1 MMKRIHP
8 VRHLIVIATVVVVL
22 FPLLWMFTTSVR
34 RDNAAFSP
42 ELFSNQ
48 VTWQNY
54 KDLLFP
60 KKNLPALYNE
70 IVNVVNLGEPYK
82 NMTKDQI
89 ISLMNSDYSL
99 FNSYFKETS
108 DLVNNMDSNANWV
121 TKNYL
126 PKARISAFEKAKTLS
141 TQDVSYI
148 ATVDNLLSKKVEKLP
163 HDYVIAGL
171 KDSVEELESNPN
183 PNTFEI
189 VNPYFPDLKN
199 SYNSFLSSMKDFSP
213 KVEGILEKVNAL
225 LEKTKDPVALKLI
238 KAYEDTYK
246 MISDGSFKYSK
257 WFAPI
262 YLRGINS
269 NTTKL
274 SRIFPQKAEELKELK
289 NEMFSIAKTI
299 HSSENTYY
307 NAIKSAK
314 SRIEATREE
323 LSGTLQSSITNLN
336 DTYSKLESE
345 LSASISKSSE
355 YENVMSADASQ
366 IMIFAN
372 YIIPTSESLENGV
385 ELIKNSLNNYKPSQ
399 NDSGTFVNVSTIIKK
414 TEEWLAISSK
424 YAAFSSISKNVAKS
438 LANLKYLNE
447 NGKFIASHSNLDIVK
462 NIKGA
467 LPLIL
472 LKFESGLDQSLIMLQ
487 NYDNAAQKALLI
499 SKNMPKMRSELKKI
513 STQIIPLQKKVNSIN
528 FNISTASL
536 YFRTRSA
543 LSEITELQK
552 SAKSY
557 DDMDIFLKSLNSYYS
572 DLKNST
578 LEFLPDIPE
587 SSRYDE
593 FYDVQSLQDTMN
605 LVFEMDKHM
614 RVVSGEYDK
623 YVKKIKARTPSYVD
637 LKFLGVPFSIN
648 ELNTLGNFYQSQYV
662 SKISPNLGV
671 ISRKTSDMMTQGYFN
686 AIKTKLDVINNSA
699 FNLVQI
705 WSHKYM
711 PPFLKWVL
719 NSIIVAGL
727 AAFFTVLISAL
738 MAYPFSRMR
747 FLGRKYGLMGL
758 LLIQMFP
765 TMMSMVALYLLL
777 DFVGKFFPPLGLNTL
792 GGLTFLYIGG
802 GIAFDTW
809 LIKGFFDTIP
819 TALEEAAMIDGA
831 TRYQTFW
838 KVVVPLSAPILS
850 VVTILAFM
858 GNFGDYI
865 LASIVLTDV
874 NKYTFAVGLQTFS
887 TSAYQTNWGMLTAS
901 AFLGAIPMLILF
913 LSLQNFIVGGLTQ
926 GSVKG

>member
-8 VRHLIVIATVVVVL
+8 VRHLIVIATVVMVL
-22 FPLLWMFTTSVR
+22 FPLLWMFTTSIR

-48 VTWQNY
+48 ITWQNY

-60 KKNLPALYNE
+60 KKNLPALHNE

-99 FNSYFKETS
+99 FNNYFKETS
-108 DLVNNMDSNANWV
+108 DLVNNMDSNANWI

-126 PKARISAFEKAKTLS
+126 PKAKTSVFEKTKILS
-141 TQDVSYI
+141 TQDISYI
-148 ATVDNLLSKKVEKLP
+148 ATVDKILSQKIEKLP
-163 HDYVIAGL
+163 HDYIIAGL
-171 KDSVEELESNPN
+171 KGSIEELENNSNSHAL
-183 PNTFEI
+183 EI
-189 VNPYFPDLKN
+189 LNPYFPNLKS
-199 SYNSFLSSMKDFSP
+199 SYSSFLSSMKNASP
-213 KVEGILEKVNAL
+213 KVEGILEKANAL
-225 LEKTKDPVALKLI
+225 LEKTKDPVALKLA

-246 MISDGSFKYSK
+246 MVSNGSFRYSK

-262 YLRGINS
+262 YLRSINS
-269 NTTKL
+269 NTIKL
-274 SRIFPQKAEELKELK
+274 SKILPQKAEELKELK
-289 NEMFSIAKTI
+289 RDIFSIAKTI
-299 HSSENTYY
+299 YSSENTYY
-307 NAIKSAK
+307 DAIKSAK
-314 SRIEATREE
+314 SHVKATRNE
-323 LSGTLQSSITNLN
+323 LLGTLQSSLTNLN
-336 DTYSKLESE
+336 NTYSELESK
-345 LSASISKSSE
+345 LSVSIPESSK
-355 YENVMSADASQ
+355 YESVMSADASQ
-366 IMIFAN
+366 ILIFAN
-372 YIIPTSESLENGV
+372 YIVPTSKSLENSV
-385 ELIKNSLNNYKPSQ
+385 KLIKDSLRDYKPSQ
-399 NDSGTFVNVSTIIKK
+399 NDSGTFVDVSTIIKK
-414 TEEWLAISSK
+414 AEKWLSISSR
-424 YAAFSSISKNVAKS
+424 YTAFSSISQNVAKS
-438 LANLKYLNE
+438 LKDLKYLQE
-447 NGKFIASHSNLDIVK
+447 NGKFIASHSNLDVVK
-462 NIKGA
+462 NVKGA

-472 LKFESGLDQSLIMLQ
+472 LKFESGLDQSLIILQ
-487 NYDNAAQKALLI
+487 NYDNTAQKALL
-499 SKNMPKMRSELKKI
+499 SLKNIPQMQSELKKI
-513 STQIIPLQKKVNSIN
+513 SAQIVPLQKKVDSIN
-528 FNISTASL
+528 FNISMASL
-536 YFRTRSA
+536 YFKTNLA
-543 LSEITELQK
+543 LSEMRELQK
-552 SAKSY
+552 NVKSY
-557 DDMDIFLKSLNSYYS
+557 DDMDNFLKRLNSYYS
-572 DLKNST
+572 T
-578 LEFLPDIPE
+578 LENSNLGFLPNIPE

-593 FYDVQSLQDTMN
+593 FYNVQSLQDTMN
-605 LVFEMDKHM
+605 LVFEMSKHM
-614 RVVSGEYDK
+614 RTVNKEYDK
-623 YVKKIKARTPSYVD
+623 YVEKIKARTPSYVE
-637 LKFLGVPFSIN
+637 LKFLGVPFSIS
-648 ELNTLGNFYQSQYV
+648 ELSTLGNFYQSQYV

-671 ISRKTSDMMTQGYFN
+671 ISRKTSDMMTRGYFN
-686 AIKTKLDVINNSA
+686 AIKAKLDSINSSA

-705 WSHKYM
+705 WSHKYT

-727 AAFFTVLISAL
+727 AALFTVLISAL

-777 DFVGKFFPPLGLNTL
+777 DFIGKFFPPLGLNTL

-838 KVVVPLSAPILS
+838 KVVVPLSVPILS